1 MARLLSVS
9 EAAKLLKCNRNK
21 VYELIN
27 SGLLQGLKLGSMK
40 VSNVELEAFIIRN
53 TGMDLSDLQNVKPLR
68 VGEEN
73 EMAK

>member
-40 VSNVELEAFIIRN
+40 VSSVELEAFIIRN
-53 TGMDLSDLQNVKPLR
+53 TGMDLSDLQNIKPLR

>member
-40 VSNVELEAFIIRN
+40 VSSVELEAFIIRN

>member
-1 MARLLSVS
+1 MTRLLSVS

-40 VSNVELEAFIIRN
+40 VSSVELEAFIIRN
-53 TGMDLSDLQNVKPLR
+53 TGMDLSDLQNIKPLKE
-68 VGEEN
+68 VSS
-73 EMAK
+73 